1 MEALVTEVTERAQEV
16 ECACVETEWAG
27 RWMGV
32 EDVVTGDEIWK
43 CSKYIPVPK

>member
-1 MEALVTEVTERAQEV
+1 LVTEVTERAQEV

-32 EDVVTGDEIWK
+32 EDVVTGEK
-43 CSKYIPVPK
+43 ACVPPRFPWGHGSG